1 MKDRGKLA
9 AWIIIVALI
18 GLTLGLLLIRKPVS
32 QTIVDVSWPNC
43 RSNLPTNFREGIIG
57 VTGGLDFHANH
68 CLAQETTWFVGRYA
82 LYMNTGYPGASYGKK
97 YMTLPRH
104 CTATDKQCLAYNYG
118 FAASE
123 YGIRLAAR
131 GGAYSNMWWLD
142 VETDNSWTTNTLVNR
157 AVLEGAVAAIEQNVF
172 LAKVGIYSTTDQWK
186 EITGGWRN
194 GLPAWLATGAASQ
207 QSAARACA
215 TPAFNGGPLWLSQ
228 YTTNIDGNVACS
240 PAFSKRL
247 SSPDSTYGSVL
258 SVLKLKPLHF

>member
-1 MKDRGKLA
+1 
-9 AWIIIVALI
+9 
-18 GLTLGLLLIRKPVS
+18 
-32 QTIVDVSWPNC
+32 
-43 RSNLPTNFREGIIG
+43 
-57 VTGGLDFHANH
+57 
-68 CLAQETTWFVGRYA
+68 
-82 LYMNTGYPGASYGKK
+82 
-97 YMTLPRH
+97 
-104 CTATDKQCLAYNYG
+104 
-118 FAASE
+118 
-123 YGIRLAAR
+123 
-131 GGAYSNMWWLD
+131 MWWLD